1 MLLLCEAGEGIGLVS
16 PSVMRAPGKSSLY
29 MKIHYKQKAKREKKK
44 ISSPSTK
51 RIGLILI
58 TNKF

>member
-29 MKIHYKQKAKREKKK
+29 MKIHYKQKAKREKKNLF
-44 ISSPSTK
+44 PV
-51 RIGLILI
+51 
-58 TNKF
+58 NKENWPDFNNK

>member
-44 ISSPSTK
+44 NLFPV
-51 RIGLILI
+51 
-58 TNKF
+58 NKENWPDFNNK